1 MSIRIQRCHPQVHL
15 THIDFTVTHS
25 LKRFPEAKSLS
36 FSSDDQLDL
45 APVRPVMSATCAVV
59 GHDALR
65 RLKIVSRA
73 SPGS

>member
-25 LKRFPEAKSLS
+25 LKRFPEAKNSQFQLS
-36 FSSDDQLDL
+36 DESDL
-45 APVRPVMSATCAVV
+45 APLRPAMSATCAVV